1 MKNKDIKP
9 YNENNQAHGYWE
21 YYYENCNLMYK
32 GTYVDG
38 KQHGYWEYYHSNGN
52 LYYKGT
58 YVDGK
63 KHGYWESYYYNGKL
77 NQIRYY
83 I

>member
-1 MKNKDIKP
+1 MKNKDITP

-21 YYYENCNLMYK
+21 RYYSNGKLWFKRN
-32 GTYVDG
+32 YVDG
-38 KQHGYWEYYHSNGN
+38 KEHGYWEWYHYNGKLAYKGNYKNGIRHGYWEYYYS
-52 LYYKGT
+52 
-58 YVDGK
+58 
-63 KHGYWESYYYNGKL
+63 NGKL